1 MHRLTAPFDWP
12 VRRYVVPWIAA
23 LAAIG
28 VLIAGCSR
36 EAAQP
41 AAAETPVFIISIDT
55 LRSDHLSTYGYKG
68 ATQPSIDAFRKDA
81 ILYESAFSQCPQ
93 TLVAHASMFTG
104 LIPPGHGVRDNLGYV
119 LKSEHPTLASI
130 LGNHGYATGAAV
142 STYVLRKATNVGS
155 GFTFY
160 DDALDY
166 GLTAVKNHAERDG
179 DRSRQ
184 ALERWIQETPQR
196 RVFGFLH
203 LYEPH
208 APYLPPPEYRTHR
221 DPYDDEIGYADAI
234 VGRFL
239 ATLRSAGR
247 YDDALIIITS
257 DHGEGL
263 GDHGEDEHG
272 VFLYREAIQIPLLVK
287 LPKNHRAGETITA
300 PVSLV
305 DLAPTVLAVAGIET
319 PTRFDGRDLIATA
332 IPDRVIYSES
342 YFARLHFGWH
352 HLRSGIGRDL
362 HYIEAPA
369 KELYRYREDPG
380 EKTNVAGSFRR
391 ELFALQEQIG
401 GIDERFAPPAA
412 IDPEDQRRLAS
423 LGYLGGGSKAS
434 GDLPDPKTKAGV
446 LRDLRRAVDQMH
458 RGNATEA
465 VRRLTAFTNENP
477 DIVDGFTYLAQALM
491 NDRPAE
497 AVAVLQR
504 GLKQH
509 PGNNTLAFAA
519 AELLLRTRK
528 FEDAKA
534 HAELTLKTDPVL
546 AHELLGR
553 IAMARGAWS
562 DAERELRAALA
573 LAPQRSDTLKLLADT
588 LLKQERRAEEVE
600 LLDRAQREIE
610 ARSLPPIAGLN
621 FQRGEALLSL
631 RRVADAEQSYRKETT
646 YFPGNRQA
654 WGSLALVVGA
664 QGRREEA
671 RQILLSATH
680 QNRDER
686 MLKIALEC
694 FEIMSDPAGADLVR
708 KQMRGAA

>member
-1 MHRLTAPFDWP
+1 MKRSRHAAS
-12 VRRYVVPWIAA
+12 WIAA
-23 LAAIG
+23 VVLAA
-28 VLIAGCSR
+28 GCNR
-36 EAAQP
+36 EALTP
-41 AAAETPVFIISIDT
+41 AATETPVFLISIDT
-55 LRSDHLSTYGYKG
+55 LRSDHLGAYGYKG
-68 ATQPSIDAFRKDA
+68 AAQPSIEAFRKDA
-81 ILYESAFSQCPQ
+81 ILFQSAFSQCPQ

-119 LKSEHPTLASI
+119 LKDEIPTLASI
-130 LGNHGYATGAAV
+130 LAENGYVTGAAV
-142 STYVLRKATNVGS
+142 STYVLRRATNVGT

-166 GLTAVKNHAERDG
+166 TSTAVKSHAERDG

-184 ALERWIQETPQR
+184 ALERWIGETRSR

-208 APYLPPPEYRTHR
+208 APYLPPPPFRTHR
-221 DPYDDEIGYADAI
+221 DPYDDEIGYADTI

-239 ATLRSAGR
+239 STLRSAGL

-272 VFLYREAIQIPLLVK
+272 VFLYREAIQVPLLVK
-287 LPKNHRAGETITA
+287 LPKNRRAGETIAA

-305 DLAPTVLAVAGIET
+305 DLVPTVLALTEVST
-319 PTRFDGRDLIATA
+319 TTHFDGRDVITTPV
-332 IPDRVIYSES
+332 PDRTLYAES

-362 HYIEAPA
+362 HYIEAPTS
-369 KELYRYREDPG
+369 ELYRYREDPA
-380 EKTNVAGSFRR
+380 ERTNLAGTSRR
-391 ELFALQEQIG
+391 ELFALQSEIG
-401 GIDERFAPPAA
+401 RIEEKFAPPTAF
-412 IDPEDQRRLAS
+412 DPEEQRRLAS
-423 LGYLGGGSKAS
+423 LGYLGGGSTAS
-434 GDLPDPKTKAGV
+434 GDLPDPKTKTEV

-458 RGNATEA
+458 RGNLPEA
-465 VRRLTAFTNENP
+465 IRRLSAFTVENP
-477 DIVDGFTYLAQALM
+477 DVVDGFTYLSQALLT
-491 NDRPAE
+491 RSTSE
-497 AVAVLQR
+497 AIQALQR

-509 PGNNTLAFAA
+509 PESSTLALAA
-519 AELLLRTRK
+519 AELLLREKR
-528 FEDAKA
+528 FDDAKA
-534 HAELTLKTDPVL
+534 HAELTLKSDPVL

-553 IAMARGAWS
+553 IAMARGSAS
-562 DAERELRAALA
+562 EAERELRAALA
-573 LAPQRSDTLKLLADT
+573 LAPQRSDTLKLLADA
-588 LLKQERRAEEVE
+588 LLKQGRRAEEIE
-600 LLDRAQREIE
+600 MLDRAQQEVETRHL
-610 ARSLPPIAGLN
+610 APIAGLN

-631 RRVADAEQSYRKETT
+631 QRVAEAEQSFRKETT

-664 QGRREEA
+664 QGRRDEA
-671 RQILLSATH
+671 RQILVSAIH
-680 QNRDER
+680 QNRDDR

>member
-1 MHRLTAPFDWP
+1 MKR
-12 VRRYVVPWIAA
+12 VSPWIAA
-23 LAAIG
+23 VLLAA
-28 VLIAGCSR
+28 ACNR
-36 EAAQP
+36 EAVQT
-41 AAAETPVFIISIDT
+41 AAPETPVFVISIDT
-55 LRSDHLSTYGYKG
+55 LRSDHLSAYGYKG
-68 ATQPSIDAFRKDA
+68 AAQPSIDRFRKDA
-81 ILYESAFSQCPQ
+81 VLFQSAFSQCPQ

-104 LIPPGHGVRDNLGYV
+104 LIPPTHGVRDNLGYV
-119 LKSEHPTLASI
+119 LKSGSPTLASI
-130 LGNHGYATGAAV
+130 LGENGYATGAAV
-142 STYVLRKATNVGS
+142 STYVLRRATNVGQ

-166 GLTAVKNHAERDG
+166 ASTAVKSHAERDG

-184 ALERWIQETPQR
+184 ALERWIRETPQR

-221 DPYDDEIGYADAI
+221 DPYDDEIGYADTI

-239 ATLRSAGR
+239 DTLRTAGL

-272 VFLYREAIQIPLLVK
+272 VFVYREAIQVPLLVK
-287 LPKNHRAGETITA
+287 LPKNRRAGETVTA

-305 DLAPTVLAVAGIET
+305 DLVPTVLAVTGIQS
-319 PTRFDGRDLIATA
+319 PIRFDGVDVVSAA
-332 IPDRVIYSES
+332 VPDRIIYSES

-352 HLRSGIGRDL
+352 QLRSGIGPDF
-362 HYIEAPA
+362 HYIEAPT
-369 KELYRYREDPG
+369 KELYRYRQDPG
-380 EKTNVAGSFRR
+380 ERTNVADSFRR
-391 ELFALQEQIG
+391 ELFALQEGVG
-401 GIDERFAPPAA
+401 GIEERFAPPTA
-412 IDPEDQRRLAS
+412 IDPEEQRRLAS
-423 LGYLGGGSKAS
+423 LGYLGGGSTAT

-446 LRDLRRAVDQMH
+446 LRDLRRAVDQIH
-458 RGNATEA
+458 RGNTAEA
-465 VRRLTAFTNENP
+465 IRRLSEFTEKNP

-491 NDRPAE
+491 TQRPAE
-497 AVAVLQR
+497 AISALQR
-504 GLKQH
+504 GLRQH
-509 PGNNTLAFAA
+509 PQSGVLALSA
-519 AELLLRTRK
+519 AELLLRERR
-528 FEDAKA
+528 FDEAKA
-534 HAELTLKTDPVL
+534 HAELILKSDPVL

-562 DAERELRAALA
+562 DAERELRTALD

-588 LLKQERRAEEVE
+588 LFKQNRRAEEVE
-600 LLDRAQREIE
+600 MLDRAQREVE
-610 ARSLPPIAGLN
+610 TRSLPPIAGLN

-631 RRVADAEQSYRKETT
+631 RRVADAEQSFRKETT
-646 YFPGNRQA
+646 YFPNNRQA

-664 QGRREEA
+664 QGRRDEA
-671 RQILLSATH
+671 RQILLSATN

>member
-1 MHRLTAPFDWP
+1 M
-12 VRRYVVPWIAA
+12 RRYVVPWIAA
-23 LAAIG
+23 LAAII
-28 VLIAGCSR
+28 LTAGCSR
-36 EAAQP
+36 EAVQP
-41 AAAETPVFIISIDT
+41 APAETPVFIISIDT
-55 LRSDHLSTYGYKG
+55 LRSDHLSAYGYKS
-68 ATQPSIDAFRKDA
+68 ATQPSIDAFRKEA
-81 ILYESAFSQCPQ
+81 ILFESAFSQGPQ

-130 LGNHGYATGAAV
+130 LASHGYATGAAV

-155 GFTFY
+155 GFAFY

-184 ALERWIQETPQR
+184 ALERWLQQTPQR

-208 APYLPPPEYRTHR
+208 APYLPPPEYRKHR
-221 DPYDDEIGYADAI
+221 DPYDDEIGYADEI

-239 ATLRSAGR
+239 TTLRAAGL
-247 YDDALIIITS
+247 YDNALIIITS

-287 LPKNHRAGETITA
+287 LPGNRRAGETVTA

-305 DLAPTVLAVAGIET
+305 DLAPTVLAVAGIESSV
-319 PTRFDGRDLIATA
+319 RFDGRDLIATA

-362 HYIEAPA
+362 HYIEAPT

-380 EKTNVAGSFRR
+380 ERTNVAESFRR

-423 LGYLGGGSKAS
+423 LGYLGGGSTAS

-446 LRDLRRAVDQMH
+446 LRDLRRAVDQLH
-458 RGNATEA
+458 RGNTAEA
-465 VRRLTAFTNENP
+465 VRRLTTFTNENP

-491 NDRPAE
+491 TDRPAE
-497 AVAVLQR
+497 AVGVLQR

-509 PGNNTLAFAA
+509 PESSTLAFAT
-519 AELLLRTRK
+519 AELLLRQQR
-528 FEDAKA
+528 FDDAKA
-534 HAELTLKTDPVL
+534 HAELTLKSDPVL
-546 AHELLGR
+546 THELLGR
-553 IAMARGAWS
+553 IAMSRGTWS

-588 LLKQERRAEEVE
+588 LLKQDRRAEEVE
-600 LLDRAQREIE
+600 LLDRAQREVE
-610 ARSLPPIAGLN
+610 SRSLPPIAGLN
-621 FQRGEALLSL
+621 FQRGEAHLSL
-631 RRVADAEQSYRKETT
+631 RRVADAEQSFRKETT

-671 RQILLSATH
+671 RQILLSATN

-694 FEIMSDPAGADLVR
+694 FEIMSDPAGAELVR